1 VSAAR
6 RQVRYVVRNAEGREL
21 TVPSLEALHGLY
33 RQGFLTDEDE
43 VRQESST
50 RWVKAGEMAALAGER
65 RRRRDPRWVVAV
77 LMAAVALV
85 AAVALLL
92 AGRRLG

>member
-6 RQVRYVVRNAEGREL
+6 RTMRYVVRNQEGREL
-21 TVPSLEALHGLY
+21 VVPSLESLHGLY
-33 RQGFLTDEDE
+33 RQGFLSDEDE

-65 RRRRDPRWVVAV
+65 GRRRDPRWVVTV

-92 AGRRLG
+92 AGRRLR

>member
-1 VSAAR
+1 VSGAR
-6 RQVRYVVRNAEGREL
+6 RTTRYVVRNREGREL
-21 TVPSLEALHGLY
+21 TVPSLESLHGLY

-50 RWVKAGEMAALAGER
+50 RWVKAGQMPALAGER
-65 RRRRDPRWVVAV
+65 GRRRDPRWALTV
-77 LMAAVALV
+77 LLAAVALV

-92 AGRRLG
+92 AGRRLR

>member
-1 VSAAR
+1 VSGAR
-6 RQVRYVVRNAEGREL
+6 RTTRYVVRNREGREL
-21 TVPSLEALHGLY
+21 TVPSLESLHGLY

-50 RWVKAGEMAALAGER
+50 RWVKVGQMPALAGER
-65 RRRRDPRWVVAV
+65 GRRRDPRWALTV
-77 LMAAVALV
+77 LLAAVALV

-92 AGRRLG
+92 AGRRLR